1 MPLNANERLEIKNSL
16 KSNPLMGDII
26 KLELA
31 QIEDA
36 SFILSLR
43 LDSEKNK
50 YLSETSND
58 LSKQE
63 QFIANSLS
71 SADEF
76 YFIIKDKNTNEG
88 LGTIRLYDMRND
100 SFCWGSWII
109 VNHRPSGTA
118 LESICLLLDFGFSKL
133 AFQQTHFDARN
144 QNTRAINFYLRIGAR
159 IVNSNELDTFFLYT
173 KEEHKI
179 FLEGLKNG

>member
-1 MPLNANERLEIKNSL
+1 MPLNPNERLEIKNRL
-16 KSNPLMGDII
+16 KLNPLMGDII

-63 QFIANSLS
+63 QFIEKSLS
-71 SADEF
+71 SPDEF
-76 YFIIKDKNTNEG
+76 YFIIKNKNTNEK
-88 LGTIRLYDMRND
+88 LGTIRLYDMRDD

-118 LESICLLLDFGFSKL
+118 MDSAKLIYHLGFDVLEFKQS
-133 AFQQTHFDARN
+133 HFDVRN
-144 QNTRAINFYLRIGAR
+144 ENKKVTDFHLRTGATIISQN
-159 IVNSNELDTFFLYT
+159 EMDTFFIYS
-173 KEEHKI
+173 KQNFI
-179 FLEGLKNG
+179 SFIIGQNNG